1 MGKHI
6 YRQPSRQKSYFL
18 VLKKLKEAI
27 KMGEMSESVDSVMNM
42 MAELSKKQPDTMR
55 SFKAFMGAVLKPNV
69 LDTKT
74 KELITL
80 GTAITARCKYCI
92 AIHVKKSLEAG
103 ATPDEIMETAT
114 VAILMGGGPAMTYVT
129 EVKQALDEYTQ

>member
-1 MGKHI
+1 
-6 YRQPSRQKSYFL
+6 
-18 VLKKLKEAI
+18 
-27 KMGEMSESVDSVMNM
+27 MGEMKESVDQVIDM
-42 MAELSKKQPDTMR
+42 MEELSKHQPTSMKN
-55 SFKAFMGAVLKPNV
+55 FKKFMNEVLKEGT

-92 AIHVKKSLEAG
+92 AIHVKKALDAG
-103 ATPDEIMETAT
+103 ATKEEILEASS

-129 EVKQALDEYTQ
+129 DVKKALDEYL